1 MLRPY
6 RDLFARP
13 GAVAFSAAALI
24 ARVPMATVG
33 IAIVL
38 VVSARYGSYGL
49 AGRVSAA
56 LVVTVAA
63 TGPWLAR
70 LVDRHGQAR
79 VLRPALATSCVGL
92 VVLAVAT
99 TAHAHPA
106 WLYVGAV
113 LGGCGGNVGALVRTR
128 WSHALADEP
137 HLVHTAFSLESALD
151 EVVFVVGPVLA
162 TVLATGAVPQLGF
175 LVPCA
180 AVLVGGAWFVAQHRT
195 EPPVAAHGAVRSGGS
210 VLRLRGVGLLLVA
223 FVGTG
228 VIFGA
233 TDVATVAFAAEQG
246 HKSAA
251 GTVLAVFAAGS
262 MTSGFL
268 YGARHWRAG
277 QARRFATAV
286 VLLALGVCLFLLVG
300 SLGALAGTMF
310 VVGFAISPSI
320 IAGNG
325 LMQELVPGTRLT
337 EGLTWIGTAITFGA
351 SVGSAAAGAR
361 IDVAGSRG
369 GYQLIVAVAL
379 ALVAVVALA
388 YPALRRA
395 GGRPAPDESASPVAA
410 TVGEA

>member
-6 RDLFARP
+6 RDLFAHP
-13 GAVAFSAAALI
+13 GAVAFSAAGLI

-63 TGPWLAR
+63 TGPWIAR

-79 VLRPALATSCVGL
+79 VMRPALATSCVGL

-106 WLYVGAV
+106 WLYAGAV

-128 WSHALADEP
+128 WSHALTDEP
-137 HLVHTAFSLESALD
+137 RLVHTAFALESALD

-162 TVLATGAVPQLGF
+162 TVLATGVVPQLGF
-175 LVPCA
+175 LVPCV
-180 AVLVGGAWFVAQHRT
+180 AVIGGGAWFVAQRRT
-195 EPPVAAHGAVRSGGS
+195 EPPVTAHPAGHRVRS
-210 VLRLRGVGLLLVA
+210 VLRLPGVALLLAA
-223 FVGTG
+223 FLGTG
-228 VIFGA
+228 VMFGA

-246 HKSAA
+246 HRSAA
-251 GTVLAVFAAGS
+251 GAVLAVFAAGS

-268 YGARHWRAG
+268 YGARHWRASH
-277 QARRFATAV
+277 ARRFATAM
-286 VLLALGVCLFLLVG
+286 VLLALGVCLFLLVR

-325 LMQELVPGTRLT
+325 LMQDLVPAGRLT

-361 IDVAGSRG
+361 IDQAGSHG
-369 GYQLIVAVAL
+369 GFQLIVAVAL
-379 ALVAVVALA
+379 ALVATIALA

-395 GGRPAPDESASPVAA
+395 GRRPAHDEDTVPVAA
-410 TVGEA
+410 TTDEP

>member
-13 GAVAFSAAALI
+13 GALAFSAAGLI

-56 LVVTVAA
+56 MVVTVAA
-63 TGPWLAR
+63 TGPWIAR
-70 LVDRHGQAR
+70 LVDRWGQGR
-79 VLRPALATSCVGL
+79 VLRPALATSCAGL

-99 TAHAHPA
+99 AAHAHAA
-106 WLYVGAV
+106 WLYAGAV
-113 LGGCGGNVGALVRTR
+113 LAGCGGNVGALVRTR
-128 WSHALADEP
+128 WSHALADRP
-137 HLVHTAFSLESALD
+137 RLVHTAFSLESALD
-151 EVVFVVGPVLA
+151 ELVFVVGPALA
-162 TVLATGAVPQLGF
+162 TVLSTGGVPQLGF

-180 AVLVGGAWFVAQHRT
+180 AVVVGGAWFVAQRAT
-195 EPPVAAHGAVRSGGS
+195 EPPVAPRTEGRADGS
-210 VLRLRGVGLLLVA
+210 VLRLPGVALLLVA

-233 TDVATVAFAAEQG
+233 TDVSTVAFATEQG
-246 HKSAA
+246 HKAAA
-251 GTVLAVFAAGS
+251 GAVLGVFAAGS
-262 MTSGFL
+262 MTSGVL
-268 YGARHWRAG
+268 YGARHWRAR
-277 QARRFATAV
+277 QARRFATAI
-286 VLLALGVCLFLLVG
+286 VLLALGVCLFLLVR
-300 SLGALAGTMF
+300 SLPALAATMF

-325 LMQELVPGTRLT
+325 LMQELIPAARLT

-351 SVGSAAAGAR
+351 SIGSAAAGAR
-361 IDVAGSRG
+361 IDAAGSHG

-379 ALVAVVALA
+379 LVVAVVVLA
-388 YPALRRA
+388 YRRLRRA
-395 GGRPAPDESASPVAA
+395 GGGPAAPDAVLGAA
-410 TVGEA
+410 ALEA